1 MSFSNY
7 GKSKITS
14 HREEKHLV
22 SRKTKIGV
30 TSSFSETI
38 EERRVWNGLFKV
50 SREKNQPT

>member
-14 HREEKHLV
+14 HKEEKHLV

-30 TSSFSETI
+30 TSSFSEII